1 MNATNE
7 HDEIRQLLSLA
18 AAEALDSREDQ
29 RITAHVRT
37 CPSCAE
43 QLRLWQE
50 MGAGLRRLPTPQAGA
65 ALVARTLAIAQKA
78 LVEDSE
84 RRFERRLMALGIVLS
99 WVLVALS
106 WPLAQLLASGWM
118 SLLGVGFAQKWENFA
133 VFTAFCWLAGCA
145 AAIFLSWHRQRE
157 RRLA

>member
-1 MNATNE
+1 MNATNKHE
-7 HDEIRQLLSLA
+7 EIRQLLSLA
-18 AAEALDSREDQ
+18 AAEALDPRDEQ
-29 RITAHVRT
+29 RVVEHVRS
-37 CPSCAE
+37 CPPCAE
-43 QLRLWQE
+43 ELRQWQE
-50 MGAGLRRLPTPQAGA
+50 MGAGLRRLPTPQAGP
-65 ALVARTLAIAQKA
+65 ALVTRTLATAQRA
-78 LVEDSE
+78 LAEESE
-84 RRFERRLMALGIVLS
+84 RRFERRLIGLGVAFS

-133 VFTAFCWLAGCA
+133 AFTAFCWLTGCA